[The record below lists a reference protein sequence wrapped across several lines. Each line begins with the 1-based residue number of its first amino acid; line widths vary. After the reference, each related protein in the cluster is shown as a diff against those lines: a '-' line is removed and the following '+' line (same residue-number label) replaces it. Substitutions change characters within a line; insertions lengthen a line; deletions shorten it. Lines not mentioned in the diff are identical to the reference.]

1 MADIIQKNLK
11 NRYLTQKTDS
21 FIDEFKDNGT
31 VDLEQAIGY
40 FRAYPFEEE
49 LKETKK
55 NEIQNRFS
63 KIIFENENSKKISIW
78 IEDNNGTF
86 LCYENGKQFAQFFIS
101 KNFNEN
107 NEGLDVEYFLNLFF
121 LGNIEEKLNLKNLN
135 STSKIEKQL
144 ITFSFNDS
152 KKIKNLFNSIPW
164 FLGSIIFLFYD
175 YQSKFEMAIYLHLIF
190 SLFWLPSLFLY
201 LSYWKINKNAV
212 IKIDSF
218 EKTLTYEKDGKR
230 IKFNRNEIEKC
241 IINEEETS
249 SSRSNTKSFSYLRII
264 LLDKKEIIIT
274 NFITEPHN
282 ITKLLNL
289 NYKINDTY
297 MAILPF

>member
-1 MADIIQKNLK
+1 MK
-11 NRYLTQKTDS
+11 NRYLTQKTNS

-63 KIIFENENSKKISIW
+63 KIIFENENRKKISIW

-121 LGNIEEKLNLKNLN
+121 SGNIEEKLNLKNLN
-135 STSKIEKQL
+135 STSKIEKQQ

-201 LSYWKINKNAV
+201 LSYWRINKNAV

-241 IINEEETS
+241 IINEEESS

-274 NFITEPHN
+274 SFITEPHN

-289 NYKINDTY
+289 NYKTNDTY

>member
-1 MADIIQKNLK
+1 VK
-11 NRYLTQKTDS
+11 NRYLTQKTNS

-63 KIIFENENSKKISIW
+63 KIIFENENRKKISIW

-121 LGNIEEKLNLKNLN
+121 SGNIEEKLNLKNLN
-135 STSKIEKQL
+135 STSKIEKQQ

-201 LSYWKINKNAV
+201 LSYWRINKNAV

-241 IINEEETS
+241 IINEEESS

-274 NFITEPHN
+274 SFITEPHN

-289 NYKINDTY
+289 NYKTNDTY

>member
-1 MADIIQKNLK
+1 MKI
-11 NRYLTQKTDS
+11 RYLTQKTDS
-21 FIDEFKDNGT
+21 FIDEFKDKGT
-31 VDLEQAIGY
+31 VDLEQAISY

-63 KIIFENENSKKISIW
+63 KIIFENENNKKISIW

-107 NEGLDVEYFLNLFF
+107 NEGLNVEYFLNLFF
-121 LGNIEEKLNLKNLN
+121 SENIEEKLNLKNLK
-135 STSKIEKQL
+135 STPIIEKQL

-152 KKIKNLFNSIPW
+152 KKIKNLYNSIPW

-175 YQSKFEMAIYLHLIF
+175 YQSKFGMAIYLHLIF
-190 SLFWLPSLFLY
+190 SFFWLPSILLF
-201 LSYWKINKNAV
+201 LSYWRINKNAIV
-212 IKIDSF
+212 KIDSV
-218 EKTLTYEKDGKR
+218 EKTLSYEKDGKKL
-230 IKFNRNEIEKC
+230 IFNRNEIDKC
-241 IINEEETS
+241 IINEEESS

-274 NFITEPHN
+274 SFITEPHN
-282 ITKLLNL
+282 ITKHLNL
-289 NYKINDTY
+289 NYKVNDRY